1 MEARLLRL
9 FFGLPLP
16 PEVLD
21 TLDRWERVTPRVT
34 GWTRPQDLHLTL
46 AFLGAREAG
55 ALPALEACAAGV
67 TVRHGP
73 LDLTTADL
81 GAFPGARAARVFWL
95 GLAPAPALG
104 NLVADLRETLAAAG
118 ETFDAR
124 PFRPHLTLARFRPA
138 RPAPEVAGLG
148 ALSFRADRLVLF
160 ESLSQGGYAALRTW
174 HLREV

>member
-16 PEVLD
+16 PGMLD
-21 TLDRWERVTPRVT
+21 ALDGWERATPEVT
-34 GWTRPQDLHLTL
+34 GWTRPQGLHLTL

-67 TVRHGP
+67 ALRHAP
-73 LDLTTADL
+73 LDLCTATL
-81 GAFPGARAARVFWL
+81 GAFPGAKAARIFWL
-95 GLAPAPALG
+95 GLAPAPALEA
-104 NLVADLRETLAAAG
+104 LAADLRDALAAAG

-138 RPAPEVAGLG
+138 RPLPEVTPPGPLG
-148 ALSFRADRLVLF
+148 FRADLLMLF
-160 ESLSQGGYAALRTW
+160 ESLSQGGYAAVRAW
-174 HLREV
+174 HLRAV